1 MKSSIC
7 GHVHGLWDD
16 YRTGS
21 ISEEQRAAI
30 AAHIES
36 CPECRKLESI
46 MDPVCAA
53 AREAEMEPL
62 LKRRLEVAAASRR
75 LPEKRTNFP
84 RRVLTVAAFTA
95 AAASIAGLVMLIGMT
110 DDRDASGPTET
121 VSSSSPIPAVV
132 HVTSL
137 NDGRQM
143 IEVFPGTALWLDDE
157 TAAQVVTTNTSLA
170 RFRLNRGLA
179 VAEVGAHVPGFR
191 FVVATPFGEVEARGT
206 LFSVQ
211 VDPAGRGYVRVVEGF
226 VEVRLDADGSSQLLT
241 AGEELIVGRGG
252 PSLARR
258 ADLEGDRC
266 LALGCSSSAR
276 EEDKM
281 NPARL
286 DDEQRPLSTA
296 AKQGQDTRP
305 TSKKAV
311 AAIEDRRFDDA
322 TALVEE
328 LAQSKSR
335 AAETRDL
342 YIRLARAYRRAGLFQ
357 AAADSYNRLITR
369 FPGSDAAINSLVPL
383 AQIEQE
389 ALDDP
394 REALGHFEAYLRHKP
409 GGFLA
414 EAARAGK
421 VRSLSRLGRHAAA
434 IDAVNYYFEAH
445 PDGVSVA
452 EMLRRR
458 GDARSKLGRGAA
470 AIRDY
475 EQVITRWPESAEGR
489 RAAKRLK
496 QRRGN

>member
-1 MKSSIC
+1 MKSTIC
-7 GHVHGLWDD
+7 DHVHGLWDD

-21 ISEEQRAAI
+21 MPDKQCAVIT
-30 AAHIES
+30 AHLET

-46 MDPVCAA
+46 VDPVCAA

-62 LKRRLEVAAASRR
+62 LKRRLEVAAANRR
-75 LPEKRTNFP
+75 LPPKRTNLP
-84 RRVLTVAAFTA
+84 RRALNVAALTA
-95 AAASIAGLVMLIGMT
+95 AAASIAGLVMLIGIT
-110 DDRDASGPTET
+110 DERDVSAPTNPI
-121 VSSSSPIPAVV
+121 SSPIPAAV

-143 IEVFPGTALWLDDE
+143 IEVFPGTALWLDIE
-157 TAAQVVTTNTSLA
+157 TAAQVVTTNTSIA
-170 RFRLNRGLA
+170 HFRLNRGLA

-206 LFSVQ
+206 VFSIR
-211 VDPAGRGYVRVVEGF
+211 VDPAGRGSVRVVEGF

-266 LALGCSSSAR
+266 LALGCSSSVR
-276 EEDKM
+276 EEQKQ
-281 NPARL
+281 NKARL
-286 DDEQRPLSTA
+286 DEEPRPSNSA
-296 AKQGQDTRP
+296 AKQSQGDKP
-305 TSKKAV
+305 TSRRAV

-328 LAQSKSR
+328 LARSKPR

-342 YIRLARAYRRAGLFQ
+342 FIRLARAYRRAGLFQ
-357 AAADSYNRLITR
+357 PAADAYNRLIAR
-369 FPGSDAAINSLVPL
+369 FPGSDAATNSLVPL

-394 REALGHFEAYLRHKP
+394 REALGHFEAYLRQKP

-421 VRSLSRLGRHAAA
+421 VRSLNQIGRHAAA
-434 IDAVNYYFEAH
+434 IDAVNRYFEAH
-445 PDGVSVA
+445 PDGVSAA

-458 GDARSKLGRGAA
+458 GDAQSKLGRGAA

-475 EQVITRWPESAEGR
+475 QQVITRWPESAEGR

-496 QRRGN
+496 LHRGI